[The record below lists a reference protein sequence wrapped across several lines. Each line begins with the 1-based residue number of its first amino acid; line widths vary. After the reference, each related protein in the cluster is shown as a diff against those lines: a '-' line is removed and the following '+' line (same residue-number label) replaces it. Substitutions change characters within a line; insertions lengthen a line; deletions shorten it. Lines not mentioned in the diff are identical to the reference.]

1 MKACKV
7 MYKEPSAKLSK
18 GRWNVKSKRNAGQFA
33 RFKDNQRQKKVI
45 IIMMIMMIMI
55 MIITIIIII
64 IIIITWVTN
73 YSLILA
79 RNFSVNL

>member
-1 MKACKV
+1 

-33 RFKDNQRQKKVI
+33 SFKDNQRQKKVI

-64 IIIITWVTN
+64 IIIIIITWVTN

>member
-33 RFKDNQRQKKVI
+33 SFKDNQRQKKVI

-64 IIIITWVTN
+64 IIITWVTN